1 MQAEGKSWRGRDRW
15 LYAATV
21 LHGYGNVCAVGAI
34 CAMIRAY
41 SNCRCPAHGEV
52 AAWTA
57 AKPSKPSGRS
67 HLRRGFRGNE
77 RVGRLPHGKLL
88 RPWCERAQAC
98 RPRTD
103 VTAAQPRQREV
114 EGCRPRHRQN
124 EQEGARG
131 CRDGGAGRPRG
142 VGWRNAFRS
151 VRRHR
156 ADGRITWGDTREI
169 RHTFLRRPNRS
180 LRRPPVRSLRPPMLH
195 RDLQRCAWQTL
206 YVDYDV
212 SGVNGLAV
220 VVGWSFV

>member
-77 RVGRLPHGKLL
+77 RVGRLPHGKLP
-88 RPWCERAQAC
+88 RPWCERAAQAS
-98 RPRTD
+98 RPQTD

-124 EQEGARG
+124 EQEDARG
-131 CRDGGAGRPRG
+131 CRDGGTRRPRG
-142 VGWRNAFRS
+142 VGKVPFGVS
-151 VRRHR
+151 
-156 ADGRITWGDTREI
+156 ADTMPMGV
-169 RHTFLRRPNRS
+169 S
-180 LRRPPVRSLRPPMLH
+180 LRVIHEKFGTP
-195 RDLQRCAWQTL
+195 
-206 YVDYDV
+206 
-212 SGVNGLAV
+212 
-220 VVGWSFV
+220 SFVGPIGPCGDRQCAHYDHRCFTETFSGAHGRRSTSITT